1 MTATVRCVALT
12 SGQVAPKLRV
22 WGATPTS
29 RYFQIYAKRKFENI
43 ASVMTLALL
52 AD

>member
-12 SGQVAPKLRV
+12 SGQFAPKLRV
-22 WGATPTS
+22 WGAPQQADFFT
-29 RYFQIYAKRKFENI
+29 IYARRKFEKI